1 LLWLAVPLPVL
12 ALALLVVL
20 FCSFHLLKSCFS
32 PFDFYFKYKNTAII
46 SDAVFLKLALFSF

>member
-1 LLWLAVPLPVL
+1 VPLPVL